1 MCKMFVKCLSR
12 SALKFSSKISKK
24 GIFFSTMNPSL
35 NRRINIPLHLK
46 EIDFFSFPYTEQFR
60 NGALSLSLIRGW

>member
-1 MCKMFVKCLSR
+1 MFVQKCIEIFFQNFQKR
-12 SALKFSSKISKK
+12 D
-24 GIFFSTMNPSL
+24 FFSTMNPSL